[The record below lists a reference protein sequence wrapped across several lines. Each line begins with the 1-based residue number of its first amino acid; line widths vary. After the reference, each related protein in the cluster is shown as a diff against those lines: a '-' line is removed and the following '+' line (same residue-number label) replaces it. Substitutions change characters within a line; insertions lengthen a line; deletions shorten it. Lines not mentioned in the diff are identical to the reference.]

1 MIPILSSWLFPNQP
15 NLAEY
20 ISVRAAGAL
29 ILAFLL
35 SLFLGE
41 RTILFL
47 RQLKVGQFI
56 RDSQGDGAISL
67 KKMHEKKAG
76 TPTMGGLLI
85 AMTFSLSLLMF
96 GDWGQPVLV
105 LAFVTTI
112 GFGLIGFVDDYRKVV
127 KKQSEGLTT
136 KEKLAGQTLLALV
149 FGFFCFLSLE
159 NFVIYKEV
167 EGFQFHDVA
176 LPFVKTAVISM
187 GPLYILYCYFVLTG
201 TTNAVNLTDGLD
213 GLASGVAISS
223 ALAFAVIAYLVGR
236 VDTSAYLLI
245 PYVIGA
251 GELAVMMSAL
261 IGACFGFLWFNCY
274 PARMFMGDTG
284 SMLIGGALGAVALLT
299 KQELLLLIVG
309 GVFVAE
315 AASVMLQVT
324 SYKLTKTRIFLMSPL
339 HHHFER
345 LGWPESHI
353 IVRFWMISALL
364 ALAGLSTLK
373 LR

>member
-1 MIPILSSWLFPNQP
+1 MVPIISSWLFPNQP

-35 SLFLGE
+35 SLFFGE

-67 KKMHEKKAG
+67 KEMHAKKAG
-76 TPTMGGLLI
+76 TPTMGGLMI
-85 AMTFSLSLLMF
+85 ALTFSLSLLVF
-96 GDWGQPVLV
+96 GDWSQPVLL

-112 GFGLIGFVDDYRKVV
+112 GFGLLGFVDDYRKVV

-136 KEKLAGQTLLALV
+136 KEKLAGQTILALA
-149 FGFFCFLSLE
+149 FGLFCFFSLE
-159 NFVIYKEV
+159 NYAIYKEV

-187 GPLYILYCYFVLTG
+187 GPLYVLFCYFVLTG
-201 TTNAVNLTDGLD
+201 TSNAVNLTDGLD

-245 PYVIGA
+245 PYVIG
-251 GELAVMMSAL
+251 
-261 IGACFGFLWFNCY
+261 
-274 PARMFMGDTG
+274 
-284 SMLIGGALGAVALLT
+284 
-299 KQELLLLIVG
+299 
-309 GVFVAE
+309 
-315 AASVMLQVT
+315 
-324 SYKLTKTRIFLMSPL
+324 
-339 HHHFER
+339 
-345 LGWPESHI
+345 
-353 IVRFWMISALL
+353 
-364 ALAGLSTLK
+364 
-373 LR
+373 